1 MWAIGKKVRTVLVV
15 VTHLGL
21 LLSGREAGGFNG
33 FFGELYVFTGSRTG
47 NASVDGELV
56 EVGGVVLVGGRSNT
70 LLNGE
75 LVDVS
80 SVLLVGSR
88 GHALFNGELV
98 EVRGVL
104 AGSGSRHTRVNGVF
118 VDLSVV
124 VGLVSTRCDAVYSS
138 VVGLGVVG
146 GTVTL
151 AVLTFSE
158 VNGAGV
164 RLGVSASVNVDVG
177 VCVLGARCSRAGR
190 LMSVCVEQ

>member
-1 MWAIGKKVRTVLVV
+1 MRAIGKKILTVLVV

-33 FFGELYVFTGSRTG
+33 FFGELYVLTGSRTG

-75 LVDVS
+75 LVDVR

-98 EVRGVL
+98 EVGVL

-118 VDLSVV
+118 VDLGVV

-164 RLGVSASVNVDVG
+164 RLWVRASVNVDVG

>member
-47 NASVDGELV
+47 NASVDCELV